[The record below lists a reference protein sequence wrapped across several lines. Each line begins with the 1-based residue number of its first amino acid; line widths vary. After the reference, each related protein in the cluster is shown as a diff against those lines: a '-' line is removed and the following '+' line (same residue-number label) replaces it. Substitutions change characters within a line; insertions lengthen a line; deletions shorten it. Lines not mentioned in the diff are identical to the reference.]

1 MAGLDV
7 SPEEMRKSADELDAA
22 RDEVQALQ
30 DQFTAALAQYADAF
44 GGDMIGSLAGPAH
57 EECVT
62 TATEC
67 FTSNIEALTAYS
79 KDLREMADAHEA
91 ADGEIAEVFN
101 AVMGELKP

>member
-1 MAGLDV
+1 MAGIDV

-22 RDEVQALQ
+22 KDEVQALQ
-30 DQFTAALAQYADAF
+30 DQFTAALQQYADAF

-67 FTSNIEALTAYS
+67 FTSNIEALTAYAQ
-79 KDLREMADAHEA
+79 DLREMADEHEK
-91 ADGEIAEVFN
+91 ADGEVAEAFN
-101 AVMGELKP
+101 SVIGELKP

>member
-7 SPEEMRKSADELDAA
+7 SPEDMRKSADELDAA

-57 EECVT
+57 DECSSA
-62 TATEC
+62 ATEC
-67 FTSNIEALTAYS
+67 FTANIEALTEYS

-91 ADGEIAEVFN
+91 ADGEIAEAFKS
-101 AVMGELKP
+101 VMGDLKP